1 MKKMLSLALVLG
13 MAVIANAAVINFSGN
28 NNVGAGAVNLNVTD
42 VGEWLDGFMVI
53 TIQGTGTLTSALG
66 PAAPTEAALAGTMA
80 QFDLATTYGNG
91 DVWTMISSTSVY
103 PSGVWINAAYAGAV
117 AGDVL
122 TARVSLDGATWTDLG
137 SITIVPEPA
146 TMVILALGGLLFR
159 RK

>member
-1 MKKMLSLALVLG
+1 MKKLLVLVLVLG
-13 MAVIANAAVINFSGN
+13 MSVMANAAVINFAGDN
-28 NNVGAGAVNLNVTD
+28 TPGAGNVSIS
-42 VGEWLDGFMVI
+42 VSNIGEWLDGFMVV
-53 TIQGTGTLTSALG
+53 TIQGAGTLTSQKG

-80 QFDLATTYGNG
+80 EFDLATTYGNG